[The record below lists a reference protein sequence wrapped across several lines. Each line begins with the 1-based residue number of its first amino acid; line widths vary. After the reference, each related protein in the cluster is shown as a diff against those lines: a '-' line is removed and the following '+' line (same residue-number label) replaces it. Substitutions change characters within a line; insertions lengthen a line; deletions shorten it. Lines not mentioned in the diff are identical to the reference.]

1 MGRAVFS
8 SWSICMQSSG
18 RVSAS
23 DSVGV
28 RLHLSRSLLISL
40 STKCLAIATIV
51 FTQIRMGFLRDVD
64 LDPKMPTTRSSHSCR
79 ACNSIRA
86 SRFHHSFPRSKSS
99 LSLWKADGA
108 GARRVCRCKSAITS
122 RGRNFP
128 NRAMPALLLVKKNI
142 LLSFKLSSLYVHVNE
157 VLSCSS
163 S

>member
-1 MGRAVFS
+1 
-8 SWSICMQSSG
+8 MQSSG

-79 ACNSIRA
+79 ACNSIRT
-86 SRFHHSFPRSKSS
+86 SRFHHSFPPIQKFSITLKGR
-99 LSLWKADGA
+99 
-108 GARRVCRCKSAITS
+108 RCRRQTRVCRCKSAITS

-142 LLSFKLSSLYVHVNE
+142 LLSFKLSSLYIHVNE